1 MFPLDAGRR
10 RRYRGR
16 LFVGEREMVN
26 EETALMVRTPCD
38 WSDISRLCSQL
49 SALLDRFDRDRFA
62 YLLRYGPG

>member
-1 MFPLDAGRR
+1 MG
-10 RRYRGR
+10 
-16 LFVGEREMVN
+16 N
-26 EETALMVRTPCD
+26 KETALMVRETCD